1 MDPRSNVLCDVK
13 RFFSVQEGCFFCS
26 PRSFL
31 KEVSSSLFF
40 IRELFWRRFA
50 LSVSFHRFSFVVV
63 SVISFLFIA
72 GEVCIYCTFSH

>member
-31 KEVSSSLFF
+31 KEVSSSLFLSENCF
-40 IRELFWRRFA
+40 GEDLHFLFRFTG
-50 LSVSFHRFSFVVV
+50 SVS
-63 SVISFLFIA
+63 
-72 GEVCIYCTFSH
+72 